1 MAYPTDPIYKL
12 FKNLD
17 GDEVCVLKEENGIR
31 LSIPFNEGNRHYQ
44 EYLKWVAEGN
54 TAEAAD

>member
-1 MAYPTDPIYKL
+1 MTRYVIRKFTTSEGEKTDILNQESTPNMA
-12 FKNLD
+12 
-17 GDEVCVLKEENGIR
+17 
-31 LSIPFNEGNRHYQ
+31 IPFDEGNRHYQ